1 LLNNRNK
8 ILKMLECDYLYSM
21 GRWMAFDY
29 GTKRTG
35 IAVTDPFNIIAT
47 GLATIESEALLE
59 FIKKY
64 ISTEQVSV
72 FVVGEPKQ
80 MNNTPSLSAQS
91 ISHFVAQLNKVF
103 PAIPVKRIDER
114 FTSKMASQVI
124 AQSGKSKKE
133 REKKEHIDLVSA
145 TIILQS
151 YMESISN

>member
-1 LLNNRNK
+1 
-8 ILKMLECDYLYSM
+8 MLECDYLCSM

-35 IAVTDPFNIIAT
+35 IAVTDPLNIIAT

-64 ISTEQVSV
+64 ISTEQVSI

-80 MNNTPSLSAQS
+80 MDNTPSMSAQS
-91 ISHFVAQLNKVF
+91 ITHFVVQLNATF
-103 PAIPVKRIDER
+103 PTIPVKRIDER

-151 YMESISN
+151 YMESN